1 MSTAPILHHFEGSPF
16 SEKVRAIFGAK
27 RMAWRSVRVPLAMP
41 KPDVTALTGGYRKT
55 PTLQIGAD
63 IYCDT
68 ALIAQVIDELQPDP
82 PLVPAG
88 AAMAP
93 FVAAW
98 ADATLFWVAVMNTQ
112 APEARAKIFEGMT
125 PSEIQHLRDDR
136 VAFTAAVRRP
146 TPTDA
151 AAQYQS
157 ALRSFEQAL
166 AGQPWLLGTQPSIA
180 DFSVYHCVWFTARAG
195 VADVLLAPYPAVR
208 AWYARIVALGH
219 GRREDITSSDAIA
232 VCRGAK
238 QHAPVRVEAGLDF
251 DAGDPVTVAAMDC
264 GPETVSG
271 TLVGL
276 TTLRVTVERRDPR
289 AGLVRVHFPRS
300 GFQVHR
306 AARS

>member
-16 SEKVRAIFGAK
+16 SEKLRAIFGAK
-27 RMAWRSVRVPLAMP
+27 RMAWRSVLVPLAMP

-55 PTLQIGAD
+55 PVLQIGAD

-68 ALIAQVIDELQPDP
+68 ALIAHVIDHLQPDP

-112 APEARAKIFEGMT
+112 APEARAKIFEGLT
-125 PSEIQHLRDDR
+125 PGEIQHLRDDR

-151 AAQYQS
+151 AAQFQS

-166 AGQPWLLGTQPSIA
+166 LSQPWLLGREPSIA
-180 DFSVYHCVWFTARAG
+180 DFSVYHCVWFTTRAG

-219 GRREDITSSDAIA
+219 GQREDITSSDAIA
-232 VCRGAK
+232 ISVAAK
-238 QHAPVRVEAGLDF
+238 RHAPVRVEAGLDF
-251 DAGDPVTVAAMDC
+251 VAGDLITVSATDS
-264 GPETVSG
+264 GPETVSA
-271 TLVGL
+271 TLVGI
-276 TTLRVTVERRDPR
+276 TTHSVTVERRDTR
-289 AGLVRVHFPRS
+289 AGTVHVHFPRS
-300 GFQVHR
+300 GFQLQK
-306 AARS
+306 AAR